1 MHIKSNMHMHLIL
14 DMHKLFA
21 KRTILESN
29 IGEQKNISISVW
41 QDSKKPGNWIFCN
54 I

>member
-1 MHIKSNMHMHLIL
+1 MHMHLIL

-29 IGEQKNISISVW
+29 IGEQKNINKRMARL
-41 QDSKKPGNWIFCN
+41 KKAWKLDIL
-54 I
+54 